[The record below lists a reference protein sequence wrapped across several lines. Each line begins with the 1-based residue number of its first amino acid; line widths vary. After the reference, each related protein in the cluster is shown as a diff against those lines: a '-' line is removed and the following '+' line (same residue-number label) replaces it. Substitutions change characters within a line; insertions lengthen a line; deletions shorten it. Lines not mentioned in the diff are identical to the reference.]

1 MMNKKIV
8 IRNINLTNYPALEEY
23 LSKMAKKGWMLKK
36 IILSTFFIFKKTE
49 SKALEFS
56 ITPYE
61 IETFLNKKTKSDLNE
76 FKEVVES
83 TGWKYLTRN
92 HQYYIYYKK
101 SDEDLIDIHTDKE
114 EEFRSIKKIAK
125 GELIGYFL
133 IIALFFIMLWSI
145 LSDIDLLGF
154 LISNTPLIIISIS
167 IFIIPLSII
176 QIITYKKFL
185 HKNKKNIELGNDL
198 EFNYSSIQCKV
209 IPYLMIFSGIF
220 IVLFFIDEI
229 YKVVKY
235 DDINRLYSFIPAI
248 VGFSL
253 GTMFRYT
260 FKKKKIEQGKKVIY
274 IIIVIISA
282 VILTSIISINIEDEF
297 TYEFIEK
304 NSSIFIPENYY
315 NGWYTSDKATGY
327 YNAVNENIA
336 KVVVDAIINRRK
348 SHMEEYK
355 DSKGNMKYELSLMAV
370 LSTEEYIKL
379 KSAKDTEDEYS
390 VLKEII
396 DKNIIKGKNE
406 IWNSDE
412 IYYLSSDKTIA
423 VVRWED
429 KVYYLK
435 GYNFK
440 DDENIKKVK
449 EKLKLNKR

>member
-1 MMNKKIV
+1 MNIKIV

-36 IILSTFFIFKKTE
+36 IILSTIFIFKKTE
-49 SKALEFS
+49 SKSLEFS

-76 FKEVVES
+76 FKEAVES
-83 TGWKYLTRN
+83 TGWKYVTRS

-114 EEFRSIKKIAK
+114 EEFRAIKKIAK
-125 GELIGYFL
+125 RELIGYFL
-133 IIALFFIMLWSI
+133 IIALFVIILWFV
-145 LSDIDLLGF
+145 LDDIDLLNF
-154 LISNTPLIIISIS
+154 LTSNNDLIVISMS

-176 QIITYKKFL
+176 QIVTYKKFL
-185 HKNKKNIELGNDL
+185 YKNKKNIELGNDL
-198 EFNYSSIQCKV
+198 EFNYSNIQSKV

-220 IVLFFIDEI
+220 TGLFFIDEI
-229 YKVVKY
+229 YKAVKY
-235 DDINRLYSFIPAI
+235 DDINRLYSFIPATI
-248 VGFSL
+248 GLSF

-260 FKKKKIEQGKKVIY
+260 FKKKKMEQGKKVMYFMIL
-274 IIIVIISA
+274 IIA
-282 VILTSIISINIEDEF
+282 VAILTPIILINIEDESN
-297 TYEFIEK
+297 YEFIEK

-327 YNAVNENIA
+327 YKAVNENIA
-336 KVVVDAIINRRK
+336 KVVVDAIIDRRK
-348 SHMEEYK
+348 SHIKEYK
-355 DSKGNMKYELSLMAV
+355 DAIGSMEYEVSFITV
-370 LSTEEYIKL
+370 LSTKEYTKL
-379 KSAKDTEDEYS
+379 KRAKGTENEDN

-406 IWNSDE
+406 VWNSDE

-429 KVYYLK
+429 EVYYLK